1 MSGPAENGPET
12 EDAPDGEKRTEDP
25 PGGGDKRAEDAL
37 EGGPSLRTGLG
48 MATEDRITL
57 AGFDLAEELMGGINL
72 GDLAFL
78 VVAKRRPSPEEAR
91 LFNAVLVAL
100 CDHGLTPAAITARL
114 TWLGAPGNVQG
125 ALAAGL
131 LGAGSRFLGTV
142 EDTARLLQERLATD
156 AQTGGGAEAPGGET
170 LAALAREM
178 VADAGTRGEHLP
190 GLGHPLHKRGD
201 PRTARLYEL
210 AEETGL
216 LGPHLRLLD
225 ALAAEMWQRHGKALP
240 VNGAGAGG
248 AALSDLGFHWSVV
261 RGFAVA
267 ARAVGLVG
275 HLWEEQQQPMGQ
287 NIWDLVEGAAARDLV
302 EGAAAHDPV
311 EGTAPGDPTKG
322 AAPPDSSPRDEE
334 DGHD

>member
-1 MSGPAENGPET
+1 MNPPSAE
-12 EDAPDGEKRTEDP
+12 
-25 PGGGDKRAEDAL
+25 
-37 EGGPSLRTGLG
+37 GPSLRTGLG
-48 MATEDRITL
+48 AATEDRITL
-57 AGFDLAEELMGGINL
+57 AGFDLADELMGGAGL

-78 VVAKRRPSPEEAR
+78 VVAKRRPSPSESR
-91 LFNAVLVAL
+91 LFNAVLVSL

-125 ALAAGL
+125 AIAAGV

-142 EDTARLLQERLATD
+142 EDTARVLQERLVPEGQGRA
-156 AQTGGGAEAPGGET
+156 GGGEVDGET
-170 LAALAREM
+170 LTAIARDL
-178 VADAGTRGEHLP
+178 VADARARGEHVP

-201 PRTARLYEL
+201 PRTARLYAL

-225 ALAAEMWQRHGKALP
+225 AVATEVWQTLGKALP

-248 AALSDLGFHWSVV
+248 ATLSDLGFHWSVV

-275 HLWEEQQQPMGQ
+275 HLWEEQQAPMGQ
-287 NIWDLVEGAAARDLV
+287 DVWDMVEGAALH
-302 EGAAAHDPV
+302 ES
-311 EGTAPGDPTKG
+311 APGDE
-322 AAPPDSSPRDEE
+322 EE
-334 DGHD
+334 DRG

>member
-1 MSGPAENGPET
+1 MTGPAEHGPEG
-12 EDAPDGEKRTEDP
+12 GER
-25 PGGGDKRAEDAL
+25 RAEDAL

-48 MATEDRITL
+48 AATEERITL
-57 AGFDLAEELMGGINL
+57 AGFDLAEELMGGIDL

-78 VVAKRRPSPEEAR
+78 VVAKRRPSPKEAR
-91 LFNAVLVAL
+91 LFNAVLVGL

-125 ALAAGL
+125 AIAAGL

-142 EDTARLLQERLATD
+142 EDTARLLQERLAHPDQAGSPAETP
-156 AQTGGGAEAPGGET
+156 GGAEAPGGQQHPTPPDPAEAPDGER
-170 LAALAREM
+170 LAALAREV
-178 VADAGTRGEHLP
+178 VADADARGERLP

-201 PRTARLYEL
+201 PRTARVYAL
-210 AEETGL
+210 AEESGL

-225 ALAAEMWQRHGKALP
+225 ALAGEVWRRHGKALP

-275 HLWEEQQQPMGQ
+275 HLWEEQQAPMGQ
-287 NIWDLVEGAAARDLV
+287 DIWDLVEGAAVHDAPA
-302 EGAAAHDPV
+302 GA
-311 EGTAPGDPTKG
+311 GDSP
-322 AAPPDSSPRDEE
+322 PRDSPSRDSPPHDEE
-334 DGHD
+334 GYHD